1 MSAIEARDLT
11 KVYRT
16 YRKERGL
23 WGSVKGLVKRRYDE
37 TRAADHVSFQIE
49 EGEFVGFLGPNG
61 AGKTTVLK
69 MLSGLLNPTSGEAR
83 VLGFTPWD
91 RRNEL
96 KRQFSLLMGQKNAL
110 WWDLPAQESLELN
123 RAIYGIDRQRFVKVV
138 NGLAELLEVS
148 DKMNVMVREL
158 SLGERMKMELI
169 SALIHEPKVL
179 FLDEPTI
186 GLDVVSQ
193 KRVRDFLRIYNQD
206 HRIVTLL
213 TSHYMQDIEELCER
227 VIVIDH
233 GKIFFDGPLTDIIDR
248 FSGSKILS
256 LTFEKAVQR
265 DFSSFGE
272 VIEQTPIS
280 VQLKVPRAKVTETC
294 RELLE
299 ACDVSDI
306 NVQELPVEEVIRQL
320 FGERRTLTAA
330 QEGPAAPALSPA

>member
-1 MSAIEARDLT
+1 MPAIEAFELT
-11 KVYRT
+11 KIYRT

-23 WGSVKGLVKRRYDE
+23 LGAIKGLVKRRYVE

-69 MLSGLLNPTSGEAR
+69 MLSGLLNPTSGDAR
-83 VLGFTPWD
+83 VLGFVPWE
-91 RRNEL
+91 RRNEM

-123 RAIYGIDRQRFVKVV
+123 RAIYGIDRARFKKVV
-138 NGLAELLEVS
+138 NELADLLEVQ

-169 SALIHEPKVL
+169 SALIHEPRVL

-193 KRVRDFLRIYNQD
+193 KRVREFLRIYNAE
-206 HRIVTLL
+206 HHIVTLL
-213 TSHYMQDIEELCER
+213 TSHYMQDIEELCRR
-227 VIVIDH
+227 VLVIDH
-233 GKIFFDGPLTDIIDR
+233 GRIFFDGPLEEIVDR
-248 FSGSKILS
+248 FSGYKILS
-256 LTFEKAVQR
+256 LTFERAAAR
-265 DFSSFGE
+265 DLSRFGE
-272 VIEQTPIS
+272 VTEQTPVS

-294 RELLE
+294 RELLD

-306 NVQELPVEEVIRQL
+306 NVQEVPVEDVIRAL
-320 FGERRTLTAA
+320 FGERRQEYRAA
-330 QEGPAAPALSPA
+330 EVSAAVAAEVS